1 MKIKSEDAQQ
11 DATVPKGRVGETA
24 DKNKEKEGLKPKK
37 KRKIPIWTLKI
48 TIITFVLAVAFSF
61 ISEITSSKAHIAIAF
76 MLLIL
81 LVVISIIFDSIGVA
95 ATSCELAPLLS
106 MASRKVR
113 GSKMAIKLVKNA
125 EKVSNIC
132 ADVIG
137 DICAIVSGAC
147 TVAIATKLVINTG
160 LSGSTWV
167 TILFSSI
174 VSALTVG
181 GKAVMKNVAVN
192 NSKELILFA
201 ARVLTLFQ
209 KDK

>member
-11 DATVPKGRVGETA
+11 DATPKGKSDETT
-24 DKNKEKEGLKPKK
+24 DKNKEKEVAKLKK

-48 TIITFVLAVAFSF
+48 TMITFVLAVAFSF
-61 ISEITSSKAHIAIAF
+61 ISEITSSRAHIAIAF

-81 LVVISIIFDSIGVA
+81 LVIISIIFDSIGVA

-113 GSKMAIKLVKNA
+113 GSKTAIKLVKNA

-137 DICAIVSGAC
+137 DICGIVSGAC
-147 TVAIATKLVINTG
+147 TVAIVTKLLV
-160 LSGSTWV
+160 SSSVDSTWV

-174 VSALTVG
+174 VAALTVG
-181 GKAVMKNVAVN
+181 GKAVMKNVALN

-209 KDK
+209 KEK

>member
-11 DATVPKGRVGETA
+11 DATPKGKSDEMT
-24 DKNKEKEGLKPKK
+24 DKNKEKEVAKLKK

-48 TIITFVLAVAFSF
+48 TMITFVLAVAFSF
-61 ISEITSSKAHIAIAF
+61 ISEITSSRAHIAIAF

-81 LVVISIIFDSIGVA
+81 LVIISIIFDSIGVA

-113 GSKMAIKLVKNA
+113 GSKTAIKLVKNA

-137 DICAIVSGAC
+137 DICGIVSGAC
-147 TVAIATKLVINTG
+147 TVAIVTKLLV
-160 LSGSTWV
+160 SSSVDSTWV

-174 VSALTVG
+174 VAALTVG
-181 GKAVMKNVAVN
+181 GKAVMKNVALN

-209 KDK
+209 KEK